1 VAALPQAQVKT
12 LIATFALA
20 ALAVSA
26 GNTNAYVNKPR
37 IHKAYGHVNK
47 SPIQTATTVRPEQF
61 ATLTDKVRPLH
72 DCVHV
77 AFPQCSD
84 NEVK

>member
-1 VAALPQAQVKT
+1 MQT

-20 ALAVSA
+20 ALVVSA
-26 GNTNAYVNKPR
+26 GNANA
-37 IHKAYGHVNK
+37 HVNK
-47 SPIQTATTVRPEQF
+47 SRIHKLYGYGNKSSIQTTTTVRHEQV
-61 ATLTDKVRPLH
+61 TPLTAKGEPIR

-77 AFPQCSD
+77 VFPQCSD

>member
-1 VAALPQAQVKT
+1 MKA

-20 ALAVSA
+20 ALAVST
-26 GNTNAYVNKPR
+26 GNANAYLNKSR
-37 IHKAYGHVNK
+37 IDKVYGHVNK
-47 SPIQTATTVRPEQF
+47 SRIQTTTTARHERAAPLAARGE
-61 ATLTDKVRPLH
+61 PLH